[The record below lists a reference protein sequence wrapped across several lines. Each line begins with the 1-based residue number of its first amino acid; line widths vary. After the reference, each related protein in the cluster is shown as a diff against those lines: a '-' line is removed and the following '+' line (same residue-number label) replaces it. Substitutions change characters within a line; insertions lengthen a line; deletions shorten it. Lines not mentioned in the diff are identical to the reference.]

1 MKYHTKEKAFTLAEV
16 LITLGIIGIVA
27 AMTMP
32 ALIVSHKEKET
43 SVKLKKVYS
52 TLSQAYISATNK
64 YEAPENW
71 NWAPPGSVSASDMIL
86 DYFAEYLVVSK
97 RCTNSPKCLP
107 DVMYKRLNGTN
118 HSNYHNEGTGST
130 LILNDGTAI
139 YLWVSGLCSAASPD
153 CGFIFVDIN
162 GKTGPNQFGRDF
174 FGFILSPTAIIPFGI
189 KDHSHDF
196 YTSCNRNTDSYL
208 NGLGCTAWV
217 IQNENMDYLH
227 CDDLS
232 FEGKTK
238 CK

>member
-71 NWAPPGSVSASDMIL
+71 NWAPAGSVSASDMIL

-130 LILNDGTAI
+130 LILNDGQQFI
-139 YLWVSGLCSAASPD
+139 YGLVVYVQLLHLIVDLFLLILTEKQDLINSVVTFSGL
-153 CGFIFVDIN
+153 
-162 GKTGPNQFGRDF
+162 
-174 FGFILSPTAIIPFGI
+174 
-189 KDHSHDF
+189 F
-196 YTSCNRNTDSYL
+196 YHL
-208 NGLGCTAWV
+208 L
-217 IQNENMDYLH
+217 L
-227 CDDLS
+227 
-232 FEGKTK
+232 
-238 CK
+238 